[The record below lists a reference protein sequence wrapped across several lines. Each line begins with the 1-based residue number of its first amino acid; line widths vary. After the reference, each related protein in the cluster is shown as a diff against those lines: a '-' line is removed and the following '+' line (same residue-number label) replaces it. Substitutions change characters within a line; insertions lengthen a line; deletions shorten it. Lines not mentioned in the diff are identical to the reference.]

1 MKFVVNLQQNKE
13 SLKAKEYMLNLIKLI
28 IKFNQM
34 EEILGHYFKDV
45 EDPRSL
51 RNQRHSLMP
60 LIGTTLL
67 AVLSGIDSFIVDHIK
82 IDEDFA

>member
-1 MKFVVNLQQNKE
+1 
-13 SLKAKEYMLNLIKLI
+13 
-28 IKFNQM
+28 M